1 MARTTGIVITL
12 LMLGGCNSPQQPAV
26 PASKP
31 ATPPAPE
38 VVRYDRYLLINTSPN
53 EAQRNPLHQIVN
65 INLPLNLKLTVGD
78 ALAWLLKQSGYSL
91 CVDDHPTQF
100 LVGKPLPL
108 SQYQLGPMRLEEALK
123 TLAGPGWLMQTD
135 VLNREVCFHLNTPG
149 TGNHHA

>member
-1 MARTTGIVITL
+1 MITL
-12 LMLGGCNSPQQPAV
+12 LMLGGCTAPQQPPV
-26 PASKP
+26 PAPKP
-31 ATPPAPE
+31 TTPPVPE
-38 VVRYDRYLLINTSPN
+38 VVRYDRYLLINTRPD

-78 ALAWLLKQSGYSL
+78 AFTWLLKQSGYSL

-100 LVGKPLPL
+100 LAGKPLPL
-108 SQYQLGPMRLEEALK
+108 SQYRLGPMRLEEALK
-123 TLAGPGWLMQTD
+123 TLAGPGWLMHTD